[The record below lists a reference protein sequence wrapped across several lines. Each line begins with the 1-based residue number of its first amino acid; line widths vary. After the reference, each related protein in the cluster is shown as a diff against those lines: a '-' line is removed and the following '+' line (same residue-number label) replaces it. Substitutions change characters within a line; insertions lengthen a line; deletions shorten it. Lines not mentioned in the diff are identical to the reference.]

1 MDSIPLEAAG
11 ASGGLRDARP
21 AGPRNRNRSAG
32 RAGRLGLRRIA
43 ALLTAGRPAAA
54 GPGAWLAPFAARLYL
69 RRPELASLIA
79 TKYGSWRAARLAVWN
94 EALFRLRRESGYR
107 LVSANFE
114 VTNACNLSCTI
125 CPVNNGMR
133 RPRARQDLAT
143 FVRFLDRNPGLEF
156 VLPFQWG
163 EPLLVRELPDMI
175 AAATERGIRTMITT
189 NGTLLTEERGR
200 RLLDAGLTRLTLSV
214 DGDPETHRRIR
225 GVDLAPLRENL
236 LRLRRLRDER
246 GSPLA
251 LDVSMVVNGLTE
263 AKWQELRAAWKGV
276 ADRIQAIPQFM
287 TKARRHP
294 CREPSRGSLVVLA
307 DGRVT
312 VCCAD
317 PEGEAVVGHIDD
329 APLEEILNN
338 GKMRA
343 FRRAHFRRSFPAICR
358 DCGEYE
364 TPVAGPRFER

>member
-1 MDSIPLEAAG
+1 
-11 ASGGLRDARP
+11 
-21 AGPRNRNRSAG
+21 
-32 RAGRLGLRRIA
+32 LRRIA
-43 ALLTAGRPAAA
+43 NALPLPLRRSL
-54 GPGAWLAPFAARLYL
+54 GPGAFLAPLLARLYL

-79 TKYGSWRAARLAVWN
+79 IKYGSWRAAGLALWN
-94 EALFRLRRESGYR
+94 ETLFRLGRESGYR
-107 LVSANFE
+107 LLSANFE

-125 CPVNNGMR
+125 CPVNRGMR

-163 EPLLVRELPDMI
+163 EPLLVRELPEMI
-175 AAATERGIRTMITT
+175 AAATERRVRTMITT
-189 NGTLLTEERGR
+189 NGTLLDEERSR
-200 RLLDAGLTRLTLSV
+200 RLLDAGLGRLTLSV

-225 GVDLAPLRENL
+225 GIELEPLRRNL
-236 LRLRRLRDER
+236 LRFRRMRDER
-246 GSPLA
+246 RAPTA
-251 LDVSMVVNGLTE
+251 IDVSMVVNGLTE
-263 AKWQELRAAWKGV
+263 SRWQELRRTWRGA

-287 TKARRHP
+287 AKARRHP

-317 PEGEAVVGHIDD
+317 PEGDAVVGHIDE

-338 GKMRA
+338 ARMRA
-343 FRRAHFRRSFPAICR
+343 FRRAHFRRAFPGICR
-358 DCGEYE
+358 ECGEYDS
-364 TPVAGPRFER
+364 PVAGPRFEW